1 MELNFE
7 ADVISS
13 VHIDNKNKDALILG
27 EGPAQGLGDTT
38 LKAEAKYRID
48 FTQPRKKFALSL
60 HYNRSKSFLFVNATK
75 VYHLKAND
83 SEIKDQTL
91 CLGNISKGF
100 TINNMKNT
108 RLKGSVNFF
117 SVDFN
122 PIDTNDILD
131 IHRYLMRGKQYKIMF
146 GLIKKYVYGI
156 INQRS

>member
-27 EGPAQGLGDTT
+27 EGPTQGLGDIT

-48 FTQPRKKFALSL
+48 FIQPRKKFALSL
-60 HYNRSKSFLFVNATK
+60 HYNRSNSFLFVDATK
-75 VYHLKAND
+75 VYHLKAKD

-91 CLGNISKGF
+91 CLGNVSKGF

-108 RLKGSVNFF
+108 ILKGSMNFF

-122 PIDTNDILD
+122 PIYTNDILD
-131 IHRYLMRGKQYKIMF
+131 IHRYLKRRKQYKIMF

-156 INQRS
+156 INQHS